1 MQKLRH
7 LDGISLF
14 SLFYA
19 LLAFVLGGN
28 LIFRIHSP
36 SCLLVAVLALPFL
49 FSSAKKG
56 RGNVLVFLLAF
67 LLGVG
72 LFSIHLP
79 VKEEKR
85 TYEGLVIQAKANY
98 FLFLSSGTRYYV
110 YEKENTREF
119 GDFLAIEGKAKLYE
133 TTEYES
139 RFSFKDYLLK
149 EGVSYQLSAYQIAS
163 KVTRPLRLREKEI
176 AFLSHFSKEGEEAID
191 ALLFDHKDYSSSFI
205 QQASALGCLYFL
217 SLSGVLYGGFLRIS
231 ERIIFLR
238 FNEKHTHMITWILG
252 LFLLP
257 FGLYKVGIWRVFL
270 GRSLRLF
277 LEWRNQKAPPN
288 FIVLSL
294 LGSLSV
300 LVNPYVIFNGG
311 FLLGYGLAFSLSL
324 SSVSLAGYPGK
335 QKRIM
340 TVAFV
345 LLFLLPMLA
354 SKGELHLFSA
364 LYSAI
369 FMPVVYPFAFLSF
382 VSFLS
387 VPFVSFLNAYAHFLG
402 EVVAFFEGVD
412 LSLPFGQWGEAA
424 TLIYYIFYVFYS
436 FLRSEGD
443 YPGIGKLVALLI
455 TSILLQCV
463 PVTGMLSEQVSFI
476 NVGQGDAILIR
487 SGYVSVMIDTGGNLG
502 FDLAQEVDIPY
513 LHKEKIY
520 HLDCLIASHSDY
532 DHIGAGASLSRHF
545 RINRFVDDVSEF
557 PLTIGPLTFTNYNLW
572 GGREENMESLV
583 LGLDFMGKRWLFT
596 GDAPIVIENKILH
609 EFPTIDCDI
618 LKVGHHGSATSSSF
632 AFLKQITPEMA
643 IISVGARNSYG
654 HPSAEV
660 LKRLDSLGIPYRR
673 TDQEGTITY
682 ESWWGKPLGSFSS

>member
-7 LDGISLF
+7 LDGIGLF
-14 SLFYA
+14 SFFFA
-19 LLAFVLGGN
+19 LIAFVLGGN
-28 LIFRIHSP
+28 FLFRFP
-36 SCLLVAVLALPFL
+36 SFSSFLVAVLALPFL

-56 RGNVLVFLLAF
+56 KGNVVVFLLAF

-72 LFSIHLP
+72 LFSIKLP
-79 VKEEKR
+79 VQEEKK
-85 TYEGLVIQAKANY
+85 TYEGFVIQAKANY
-98 FLFLSSGTRYYV
+98 FLFLSSGNRYYV

-119 GDFLAIEGKAKLYE
+119 GDFLTIEGKAKRYE

-139 RFSFKDYLLK
+139 RFSFKDYLAK
-149 EGVSYQLSAYQIAS
+149 EGVSYQLSAYTIS
-163 KVTRPLRLREKEI
+163 SRFTRPFRLREKEI
-176 AFLSHFSKEGEEAID
+176 VFLSRFSKEGKEAID

-217 SLSGVLYGGFLRIS
+217 SLSGVLYGGFLRIC
-231 ERIIFLR
+231 ERVIFLR
-238 FNEKHTHMITWILG
+238 FNEKHTQLIVWILAF
-252 LFLLP
+252 LLLP

-270 GRSLRLF
+270 GRSFRLVF
-277 LEWRNQKAPPN
+277 AYRNQKAPPN
-288 FIVLSL
+288 FFVLSL

-300 LVNPYVIFNGG
+300 LVNPYVIFNAG

-335 QKRIM
+335 QKPIM
-340 TVAFV
+340 TSAFV
-345 LLFLLPMLA
+345 LLFLLPVL
-354 SKGELHLFSA
+354 SNKGEFHLFSA
-364 LYSAI
+364 LYSVI

-382 VSFLS
+382 LSFLS
-387 VPFVSFLNAYAHFLG
+387 VPFVRFLNAYAHFLG
-402 EVVAFFEGVD
+402 AMVGFFEGVD
-412 LSLPFGQWGEAA
+412 LSLPLGQWGEEAI
-424 TLIYYIFYVFYS
+424 LLYYIFYLLYS

-443 YPGIGKLVALLI
+443 YPAIGKLAALLMG
-455 TSILLQCV
+455 SILLQCV
-463 PVTGMLSEQVSFI
+463 PITEMVSEQVSFI

-487 SGYVSVMIDTGGNLG
+487 SGYVNVMIDTGGNLA

-513 LHKEKIY
+513 LHKERIY

-545 RINRFVDDVSEF
+545 RINRFVDDASEF
-557 PLTIGPLTFTNYNLW
+557 PLTIGPLTFTNYNRW
-572 GGREENMESLV
+572 GGEEENRESLV
-583 LGLDFMGKRWLFT
+583 LGLDFMGKKWLFT
-596 GDAPIVIENKILH
+596 GDAPIAIEEKILQA
-609 EFPTIDCDI
+609 FPELDCDI

-632 AFLKQITPEMA
+632 AFLEKISPEMA
-643 IISVGARNSYG
+643 IISVGAHNAYG
-654 HPSAEV
+654 HPSSAV